1 MFSRA
6 FLGNVEACRT
16 EAEITDEWGRLV
28 AVLYEDETGWHCE
41 RTAEPM
47 EEARALEEFVE
58 TVKADL
64 SHYVNRCG
72 TNPPPG
78 LSRAGL
84 SMWLMEK
91 DDGTAMGRRIR

>member
-1 MFSRA
+1 MLSRA
-6 FLGNVEACRT
+6 FLGNVDTGRT
-16 EAEITDEWGRLV
+16 EAEITDDLGRLV

-47 EEARALEEFVE
+47 EDSRALEEFVE

-64 SHYVNRCG
+64 SHYVNRRG

-78 LSRAGL
+78 LSRAEL

-91 DDGTAMGRRIR
+91 DEGTSMG